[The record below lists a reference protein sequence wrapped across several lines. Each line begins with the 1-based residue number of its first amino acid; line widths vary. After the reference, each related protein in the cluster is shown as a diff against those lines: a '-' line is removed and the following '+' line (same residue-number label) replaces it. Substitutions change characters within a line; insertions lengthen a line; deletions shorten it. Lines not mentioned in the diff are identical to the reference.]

1 MKRNFDQLKQFLEYN
16 YPQLRNKIK
25 GENFPPPPFAVY
37 IQHAYSFIQMFAFLC
52 VFFGDS
58 IWNMMLGGVPQWYTD
73 LKQNPTMAFVMIFF
87 VAPSLI
93 NSFITTGAFEVELDG
108 QLVYSKIETGRL
120 PTGLDMITAFENA
133 GLDRLI
139 SS

>member
-1 MKRNFDQLKQFLEYN
+1 
-16 YPQLRNKIK
+16 
-25 GENFPPPPFAVY
+25 
-37 IQHAYSFIQMFAFLC
+37 
-52 VFFGDS
+52 
-58 IWNMMLGGVPQWYTD
+58 MLGGPPQWYQD
-73 LKQNPTMAFVMIFF
+73 IKQNPTAAFVVIFF

-108 QLVYSKIETGRL
+108 VVVYSKIETGRL

-133 GLDRLI
+133 GLERII